1 MNRFSTSPTDRSRF
15 PLLRPLGA
23 ALALVAALALGFV
36 LFAALAMGLFLGWP
50 AGTAPDLYSQG
61 VSEPSIASKAAAA
74 LPDLLFGTGQ
84 AARNR
89 SIPRMARDAELL
101 SPARPR
107 RPQTAASER

>member
-1 MNRFSTSPTDRSRF
+1 MNRFSTSPSDRSRF

-23 ALALVAALALGFV
+23 ALVLVAGLALGFV

-61 VSEPSIASKAAAA
+61 MSEPSIASKAAA
-74 LPDLLFGTGQ
+74 LPDLLFGAGQ
-84 AARNR
+84 GARNR